1 MFVCLYERGKQK
13 WLNFHWN
20 KIGNFIWSVRAVDQ
34 LSIEEVSRW
43 SHIDVP
49 VNRQYVSAILFAHK
63 PSGGTAAERI
73 YYIRLWLSSRRS
85 ERERGLSVA
94 RALLFV
100 PLSFPS
106 RLYQW
111 VLAIGPKQLL
121 RNRPSGTQEIA
132 NKSKRNAPENKER
145 ERKKNSIF
153 APLCPECA
161 VTRAWRRTNRC
172 NWTAASNRSQFAAI
186 ITGWTPLLTKR
197 MDLFEF
203 VGLGL
208 EKGDQMFCAFVTMFA
223 RPTINMKLNH
233 SNINSC
239 KVI

>member
-1 MFVCLYERGKQK
+1 M
-13 WLNFHWN
+13 
-20 KIGNFIWSVRAVDQ
+20 RAVDQ

-132 NKSKRNAPENKER
+132 NKSKRNAPGNKER
-145 ERKKNSIF
+145 EKEKRIPSLRHCVQNALSQEHGAAPIVVTGQQRLTARNLRRLLLDGLRFSRK
-153 APLCPECA
+153 
-161 VTRAWRRTNRC
+161 
-172 NWTAASNRSQFAAI
+172 
-186 ITGWTPLLTKR
+186 GWISLSLS
-197 MDLFEF
+197 
-203 VGLGL
+203 V
-208 EKGDQMFCAFVTMFA
+208 
-223 RPTINMKLNH
+223 
-233 SNINSC
+233 
-239 KVI
+239 